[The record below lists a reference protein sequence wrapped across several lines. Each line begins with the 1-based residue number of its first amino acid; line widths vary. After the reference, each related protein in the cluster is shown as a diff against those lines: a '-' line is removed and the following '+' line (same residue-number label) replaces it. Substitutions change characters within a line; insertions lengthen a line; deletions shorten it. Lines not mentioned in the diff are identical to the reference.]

1 MNRKTA
7 PLPDHLHFVSCLSI
21 EEVVNCLIWIQHPPV
36 AEMQQ
41 RINNYSMT
49 RVWIAV
55 DIVTIIIIII
65 KKFIT
70 FYSYLFLGLSLL
82 FLSLFNWW
90 ITKQVTFIF
99 FVIIATKKINL
110 LCRQCILFY
119 CIYKREIITINKVL
133 RINKSKISTLFQTK
147 TLN

>member
-7 PLPDHLHFVSCLSI
+7 PLPDHLHFVSCLST
-21 EEVVNCLIWIQHPPV
+21 EEVVNYLIWIQHPPV

-55 DIVTIIIIII
+55 DIITIIIIM
-65 KKFIT
+65 KKFII

-90 ITKQVTFIF
+90 ITKQITFIF
-99 FVIIATKKINL
+99 LFIIATKKINL

-119 CIYKREIITINKVL
+119 GIYKREVITINKVL
-133 RINKSKISTLFQTK
+133 KINKSKISTLLQTK